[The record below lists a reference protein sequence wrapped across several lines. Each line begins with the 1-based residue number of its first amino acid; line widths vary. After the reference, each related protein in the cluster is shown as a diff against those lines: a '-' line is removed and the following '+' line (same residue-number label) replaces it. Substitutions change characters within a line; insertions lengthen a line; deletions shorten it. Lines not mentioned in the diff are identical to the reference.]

1 VTGSDPIAPQGAYF
15 GGTLRH
21 LSNRSSVAWTVT
33 IAALGAALA
42 GCSSGSS
49 SGGDTS
55 GATLTRAQIITQ
67 ADSIC
72 AAEETAG
79 EKIPTPDDIQDA
91 KQAAAYFDQVD
102 PLISS
107 TTDKL
112 AALKPDSEVAGDWD
126 AFIALRKSFTAKMH
140 EIRGKADAADRSGLQ
155 DLQKLS
161 TDDLAAAADR
171 VGAKTCNES

>member
-1 VTGSDPIAPQGAYF
+1 M
-15 GGTLRH
+15 RH
-21 LSNRSSVAWTVT
+21 ISTRSSVAFTLTV
-33 IAALGAALA
+33 AALATALA
-42 GCSSGSS
+42 GCGGSS
-49 SGGDTS
+49 SGGGDT
-55 GATLTRAQIITQ
+55 GNAALTRAQLITQ
-67 ADSIC
+67 ANTIC

-112 AALKPDSEVAGDWD
+112 AALKPDSEVAGDWN

-155 DLQKLS
+155 DLQNLS
-161 TDDLAAAADR
+161 TDDLAAAADK

>member
-1 VTGSDPIAPQGAYF
+1 MT
-15 GGTLRH
+15 
-21 LSNRSSVAWTVT
+21 VAAV
-33 IAALGAALA
+33 GAALA
-42 GCSSGSS
+42 GCGGGS
-49 SGGDTS
+49 SGGGAAS
-55 GATLTRAQIITQ
+55 GAALTRAQIIEQ
-67 ADSIC
+67 ANTIC

-112 AALKPDSEVAGDWD
+112 AALQPDSEVAGDWN
-126 AFIALRKSFTAKMH
+126 AFISLRKSFTAKMH
-140 EIRGKADAADRSGLQ
+140 AIRDKADAADRSGLQ
-155 DLQKLS
+155 DLQNLS
-161 TDDLAAAADR
+161 TDDLAAAADK